1 MARPPLPLGTW
12 GKITRKETA
21 PGRWRARAQ
30 YRDFDGVTRPVERY
44 GKSGAAAER
53 ALVEA
58 LRDRAAARGDIINRD
73 TTIAALAKAWIASR
87 VTEDALREQSIEQ
100 YQTAIDKHIVPA
112 LGRVRIGEVGVGI
125 LDRFLEGI
133 SSAAVAKR
141 CRVVLTGMFGLAARH
156 DAIDHNPVRETV
168 SRTQKRNPVRA
179 MTVGEVAVMRARVA
193 QWAGA
198 NASGPPRGQDLPD
211 ILDAMLGT
219 GARIGEVLAIRKE
232 DLDLR
237 SNPPTVV
244 ITGTIVGNKRQ
255 PAPKTDYSYR
265 RLILPSFVAAAFRRQ
280 LARNLPTDDLHLV
293 FPSRTGGPRMGN
305 NVRRQLR
312 EARGDDFDWVTPK
325 VYRKTVA
332 TAIDR
337 AADIET
343 AARQLGHSRSTT
355 TQAHYVERLLVAPD
369 VRDVLDEFGPVSRGF
384 SVGDVS

>member
-1 MARPPLPLGTW
+1 MGRPPLPLGTW
-12 GKITRKETA
+12 GKIRRVEVS

-30 YRDFDGVTRPVERY
+30 YRDFDGVTRPVERF

-58 LRDRAAARGDIINRD
+58 LRDRAASQGEIINRD

-87 VTEDALREQSIEQ
+87 VAEDALRDQSVEQ
-100 YQTAIDKHIVPA
+100 YQSAIDKHIVPA
-112 LGRVRIGEVGVGI
+112 LGRVRIGEIGVGL
-125 LDRFLEGI
+125 LDRFLQQIE
-133 SSAAVAKR
+133 SAAVAKR

-168 SRTQKRNPVRA
+168 SRAQKPTQVRA
-179 MTVGEVAVMRARVA
+179 MTAGEVAVMRARA
-193 QWAGA
+193 AEWAGA
-198 NASGPPRGQDLPD
+198 NVSGPPRGRDLPD

-219 GARIGEVLAIRKE
+219 GARIGEVLAIRRE
-232 DLDLR
+232 DLDLAAD
-237 SNPPTVV
+237 PPMVI
-244 ITGTIVGNKRQ
+244 ITGTIVGNQRQ
-255 PAPKTDYSYR
+255 PAPKTEYSYR

-293 FPSRTGGPRMGN
+293 FPSRTGGPRTGN

-312 EARGDDFDWVTPK
+312 EARGEDFDWVTPK

-343 AARQLGHSRSTT
+343 AARQLGHSRSATT
-355 TQAHYVERLLVAPD
+355 RAHYVERLLIAPD
-369 VRDVLDEFGPVSRGF
+369 VRHVLEEFGPVSRGF